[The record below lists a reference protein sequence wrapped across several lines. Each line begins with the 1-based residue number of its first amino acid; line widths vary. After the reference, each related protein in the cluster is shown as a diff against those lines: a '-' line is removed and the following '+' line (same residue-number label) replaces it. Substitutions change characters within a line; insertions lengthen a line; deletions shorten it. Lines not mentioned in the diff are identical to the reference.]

1 MTTYTF
7 TTYGEIGKEIAI
19 PTVMT
24 HAYFGF
30 KEFGGKT
37 EEVLEKETC
46 KVEIGK
52 ATLEKIEVGEK
63 TMVIATPIE
72 GELTTPVLLVEGGE
86 TAIITEFPETK
97 VTATCEFYGEALEI
111 TYTIEIPEIEEEIE
125 FYEKEELGV
134 FEC

>member
-52 ATLEKIEVGEK
+52 ATLEKIEVGE
-63 TMVIATPIE
+63 VR
-72 GELTTPVLLVEGGE
+72 
-86 TAIITEFPETK
+86 IIKMP
-97 VTATCEFYGEALEI
+97 
-111 TYTIEIPEIEEEIE
+111 
-125 FYEKEELGV
+125 
-134 FEC
+134 